1 MSTSTDAELAKALSE
16 MPAQAREVLREAVL
30 SLAGAAA
37 PRRFRLYARRQCRLL
52 RQGRSR
58 RAKSS
63 SGRCCCASGNR
74 PSTGSAGAF
83 KCATSAPV
91 GRPDAVCPEVSPVA
105 RIPSAIIISSGTRQQ
120 CWPVLAYNRPSA
132 SGAVGQFTGERL
144 KNAGSVPTTSKGPR
158 TDGLD
163 RYDGDAGCGPAWEE
177 GGRGTPVGRKLPQMA
192 RGAGVRVGWGR
203 QEHQPPTLSPPSPCY
218 VPCS

>member
-91 GRPDAVCPEVSPVA
+91 GRPDAVCPEAEPGRTHSVCNHYFERNTPA
-105 RIPSAIIISSGTRQQ
+105 ALASAGIQQAQRQWR
-120 CWPVLAYNRPSA
+120 CRPIHRRA
-132 SGAVGQFTGERL
+132 PEKCRKCAHNF
-144 KNAGSVPTTSKGPR
+144 KGPPYR
-158 TDGLD
+158 
-163 RYDGDAGCGPAWEE
+163 RA
-177 GGRGTPVGRKLPQMA
+177 
-192 RGAGVRVGWGR
+192 
-203 QEHQPPTLSPPSPCY
+203 
-218 VPCS
+218 